1 MADIASINTIL
12 MDFGNM
18 LLTRT
23 TGALYVAIVFAV
35 LFIVGLVVAKIVNSV
50 IKEILKK
57 GKLEDAIKAK
67 GLENALLGF
76 KVTQVITTLIGLYV
90 VLVFLGAA
98 ADIVSIGSFTA
109 TINGLIGYL
118 ASFSQGVIIVGIVLF
133 IATYITNVIKKSG
146 KFLFAKQAASVLK
159 FVIAYLGL
167 ILALPLLLPEATTNV
182 LTDIL
187 ALAIQALVVA
197 FGLAVGLALGLG
209 LKEPISKAATKNQ
222 NLFDEVFAKVGKR

>member
-1 MADIASINTIL
+1 MADISSVNTIL
-12 MDFGNM
+12 MDFGNT

-23 TGALYVAIVFAV
+23 TDALYVAIVFAV
-35 LFIVGLVVAKIVNSV
+35 LFLVGLVVAKIVNSV

-57 GKLEDAIKAK
+57 GKLEDTIKAK

-98 ADIVSIGSFTA
+98 ADIVNIGSFTG

-146 KFLFAKQAASVLK
+146 KFLFANQAASVLK
-159 FVIAYLGL
+159 FIIAYLGL
-167 ILALPLLLPEATTNV
+167 ILALPLLLHKIHSYLLLFNLHLNELEQPQCLFE
-182 LTDIL
+182 L
-187 ALAIQALVVA
+187 A
-197 FGLAVGLALGLG
+197 
-209 LKEPISKAATKNQ
+209 S
-222 NLFDEVFAKVGKR
+222 